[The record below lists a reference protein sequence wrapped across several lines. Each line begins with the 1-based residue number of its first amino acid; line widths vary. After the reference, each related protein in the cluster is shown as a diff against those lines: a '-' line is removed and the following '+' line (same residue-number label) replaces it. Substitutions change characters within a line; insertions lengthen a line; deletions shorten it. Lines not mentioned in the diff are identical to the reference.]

1 MPVPSGVLVGEKI
14 SIEANIAAT
23 PQVKSSEA
31 IAA

>member
-23 PQVKSSEA
+23 PQVKASGA
-31 IAA
+31 VAA